1 MWSYKEVLE
10 DPKNA
15 PNQVIEELAMRGKRC
30 FGRLIPIPE
39 PIKNYL
45 VKEINDRNANGVY
58 IFKSFTERKRLRR
71 PNVTLIG
78 NCRRQL
84 VG

>member
-15 PNQVIEELAMRGKRC
+15 PNSVIEELAMKGKRC
-30 FGRLIPIPE
+30 FGRMIPIPE
-39 PIKNYL
+39 PIKAYL
-45 VKEINDRNANGVY
+45 VKELNDRNANGVY

-71 PNVTLIG
+71 LNVTLVG
-78 NCRRQL
+78 TASRLL
-84 VG
+84 VN